1 MTFNDLEFGPR
12 NSGLPGVQAI
22 VFFSN
27 GYGASVIKG
36 YGSYGVD
43 DDLYELGVI
52 KQEEDDT
59 WDLCYDT
66 EITSDVL
73 GHLTEDE
80 ITNLLQEIEAL

>member
-1 MTFNDLEFGPR
+1 MTFDDLEFGSR
-12 NSGLPGVQAI
+12 NSGLPGVQAL
-22 VFFSN
+22 VLFSN

-52 KQEEDDT
+52 KQEEGDI

-73 GHLTEDE
+73 GHLSPEEVT
-80 ITNLLQEIEAL
+80 LLLRQIEAL